1 MEVGARCSNNACSF
15 TVWAPQRQAVELIL
29 ESPGPRQAIPM
40 LRDDRGYWRATV
52 PGVGDSARYRFRLD
66 NEIERPDP
74 ASRFQP
80 DGVHNASQVTDHS
93 SYLWHDSG
101 WRGRAL
107 RDTIQYELHV
117 GTFTPEGTFEAI
129 IPHLRDLVD
138 LGINAIELMPV
149 AQFPGPRNWGYDG
162 VYLYGVQNSYG
173 GPVGLKRLVDAAHQS
188 GLAVIM
194 DVVYNHLGPE
204 GNYLHDFGPYFTQ
217 KYKSPWGWAINFDGP
232 ESDDVRN
239 FFIENA
245 LMWFRDYHID
255 ALRLD
260 AIHGI
265 FDFSARPFLQVLAE
279 RVDAYAAETN
289 RRCDLIAESDL
300 NDTRVIRP
308 RDDGGFGIP
317 AQWSDDFHHALHT
330 LLTGESTGY
339 YADFGA
345 VEDFATALRDGFVY
359 GGRYSRHRRR
369 SHGNSSTDRPA
380 EQFVIFAQNHDQI
393 GNRLKGDR
401 LTTLVSFEA
410 LKLAA
415 GAVLLS
421 PYIPMLFM
429 GEEYG
434 EEAPFQYFVSHGDP
448 NLVDAVRKG
457 RKEEFESFGWAEEP
471 PDPQSETTF
480 QQCKLR
486 WSARSQ
492 GRHKTLL
499 DFYRTLIYLRR
510 TIPALAIPT
519 REGLE
524 VSRDPESRVVSCLR
538 RSDGSD
544 ALIIMNFAERAS
556 SLATPPAG
564 NWRKALDSADH
575 GWDGPGPCLPESL
588 PANDPIELA
597 AWNFAF
603 YIKE

>member
-1 MEVGARCSNNACSF
+1 MVVGARCSHSACSF
-15 TVWAPQRQAVELIL
+15 TVWAPQRQAVELVL
-29 ESPGPRQAIPM
+29 ESPGPRQVLAM
-40 LRDDRGYWRATV
+40 QRDERGYWRVTV
-52 PGVGDSARYRFRLD
+52 PGVGDGTRYLYRLD
-66 NEIERPDP
+66 SDVERPDP
-74 ASRFQP
+74 ASHYQP
-80 DGVHNASQVTDHS
+80 DGVHKASQVVDHG
-93 SYLWHDSG
+93 SYRWRDAG
-101 WRGRAL
+101 WRGRPL

-117 GTFTPEGTFEAI
+117 GTFTPEGTFEAV
-129 IPHLRDLVD
+129 IPRLRDLAD

-149 AQFPGPRNWGYDG
+149 AQFPGGRNWGYDG
-162 VYLYGVQNSYG
+162 VYLYGVQNTYG
-173 GPVGLKRLVDAAHQS
+173 GPSGLKRLVDAAHQT
-188 GLAVIM
+188 GLSVIM

-204 GNYLHDFGPYFTQ
+204 GNYLHDYGPYFTQ

-232 ESDDVRN
+232 DSDEVRN

-265 FDFSARPFLQVLAE
+265 FDFSARPFLQILSE
-279 RVDAYAAETN
+279 RVDACAAESN

-300 NDTRVIRP
+300 NDTRIIRP
-308 RDDGGFGIP
+308 REDGGFGIP

-345 VEDFATALRDGFVY
+345 VDDLVAALRDGYVY
-359 GGRYSRHRRR
+359 GDRYSRHRRR
-369 SHGNSSTDRPA
+369 RHGNPSADRPA
-380 EQFVIFAQNHDQI
+380 EQFVIFSQNHDQV
-393 GNRLKGDR
+393 GNRMNGDR
-401 LTTLVSFEA
+401 LSTLVSFEA

-421 PYIPMLFM
+421 PYVPMLFM

-448 NLVDAVRKG
+448 DLVEAVRKG

-471 PDPQSETTF
+471 PDPQSEATF
-480 QQCKLR
+480 QRCKLR
-486 WSARSQ
+486 WAERGK

-510 TIPALAIPT
+510 TIPALAAPT
-519 REGLE
+519 KEGLE
-524 VSRDPESRVVSCLR
+524 VFGDSESRVVTCLR
-538 RSDGSD
+538 RSA
-544 ALIIMNFAERAS
+544 ALIIMNFANRESAAT
-556 SLATPPAG
+556 SLPAG
-564 NWRKALDSADH
+564 VWRKKLDSAEQK
-575 GWDGPGPCLPESL
+575 WDGPGPCLPESISQSD
-588 PANDPIELA
+588 PAELA
-597 AWNFAF
+597 PWNLAF
-603 YIKE
+603 YIRE